1 MRSKLTSN
9 IGGSRRQLGG
19 SWWGRMTHRWRWLRH
34 WLRPEPE
41 PLTLLVMT
49 KGHLEVEK
57 IHLSSRAVRSLR
69 VGLAFAVICLAVS
82 ALIFINFVV
91 TLPERQV
98 LESENNALRGELNR
112 IQFHIDTLQATVDKV
127 QRFDKKLRALTDVD
141 KEFSQTK
148 GPLGQGGLD
157 DSGEGPGGEIYNFG
171 DFSVQSSELQIGKES
186 APALERRQQ
195 FIIQKLFSRVGRL
208 YKDTELQTQSVEEL
222 FEVLK
227 GRKIQ
232 LAATPSVIPLRGWVT
247 SHFGYRQDPLSGRRS
262 FHNGIDIA
270 GREGANVIVPA
281 EGVVTFAGPNGGYGN
296 TVKVFHGYGIS
307 TLYAHMD
314 NVLVRVGQKM
324 ERGEV
329 LGTVGSTGRSTGPH
343 LHYEIQLHGVRVDPR
358 RYILDR
364 SL

>member
-1 MRSKLTSN
+1 
-9 IGGSRRQLGG
+9 
-19 SWWGRMTHRWRWLRH
+19 MTHRWRWLRH
-34 WLRPEPE
+34 WLRPDPE

-57 IHLSSRAVRSLR
+57 IHLSPRAVRTLR
-69 VGLAFAVICLAVS
+69 AGLVVAVVCLAIS
-82 ALIFINFVV
+82 ALIFINFLV

-98 LESENNALRGELNR
+98 LEHENIALRGELNR

-141 KEFSQTK
+141 KEFSQNK

-157 DSGEGPGGEIYNFG
+157 DSEETGRGETYNFG

-186 APALERRQQ
+186 TPALERRQQ
-195 FIIQKLFSRVGRL
+195 FIIQKLFSRLGRL

-232 LAATPSVIPLRGWVT
+232 LAATPSIIPLRGWVT
-247 SHFGYRQDPLSGRRS
+247 SHFGYRQDPLTGRRS
-262 FHNGIDIA
+262 FHNGLDIA
-270 GREGANVIVPA
+270 GREGASVIVPA

-314 NVLVRVGQKM
+314 NVLVRVGQRM

-329 LGTVGSTGRSTGPH
+329 LGTVGNTGRSTGPH